1 MPPPP
6 ALAPGEDLWVF
17 AYGSLMWRPGF
28 AVAEAQPARLAGYHR
43 RFCIW
48 STRYRG
54 TPARPGLVLGLDR
67 GGACRGLALRVPRR
81 EAADVLAYLDEREMF
96 DHVYFRRHLP
106 VQLVAGGNGAAPVAV
121 RAVAYVVDRAHRA
134 YAPAM
139 PPERIAMVIAAGHGE
154 SGANRDYLLNTIDH
168 LAEIGVRDRMLAAVA
183 RCLPVPAGA
192 PARDGGTGR
201 GAEVIHRAGPAAT
214 AEEP

>member
-1 MPPPP
+1 MTPPP
-6 ALAPGEDLWVF
+6 ALDPDEDFWVF

-28 AVAEAQPARLAGYHR
+28 AVAEVQPARLGGYHR

-81 EAADVLAYLDEREMF
+81 EAAEVLAYLDEREMF
-96 DHVYFRRHLP
+96 DHVYFRRRLP
-106 VQLVAGGNGAAPVAV
+106 VQLVAAGTAAAPVSV
-121 RAVAYVVDRAHRA
+121 RAVTYVVDRAHHA
-134 YAPAM
+134 YAPPM
-139 PPERIAMVIAAGHGE
+139 PAERIASVIAEGHGE
-154 SGANRDYLLNTIDH
+154 SGANRDYLLNTIAH

-183 RCLPVPAGA
+183 RWLPAAGQEPMKA
-192 PARDGGTGR
+192 PGAGQAPKVIHKTGPAR
-201 GAEVIHRAGPAAT
+201 T